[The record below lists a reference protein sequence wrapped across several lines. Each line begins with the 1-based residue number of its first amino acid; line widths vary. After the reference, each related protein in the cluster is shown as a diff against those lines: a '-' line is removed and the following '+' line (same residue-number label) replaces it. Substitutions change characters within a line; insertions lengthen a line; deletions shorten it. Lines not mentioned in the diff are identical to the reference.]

1 MSYTLQIWESPV
13 PASTQEAE
21 QIFDQL
27 SHKNSEQNQKF
38 ITLAKQLTRRYPCIT
53 QLTGDEE
60 EGYQNG
66 VWSEGPLDGV
76 CDQPI
81 YGLGIAID
89 HVAEVMP
96 FVCKTANAL
105 GLTAYD
111 QQTGD
116 AYLPSG
122 ALLTI
127 PDETIIR
134 PSQRKSDDD
143 ERITSNEQATR
154 IAQEYLSELMKKHGF
169 KWVKKENRFFKY
181 EKGFHHTLKVLGGR
195 GGDCIWFLADV
206 CVTKNVAFIYKN
218 APICFMDGAVH
229 IVGLDIQLSELAQ
242 IYAGIASP
250 FDDSYNRIDAKT
262 VSNAKSAMDRMSH
275 YLEAAYLPVIQRINN
290 FQELDYFYQKPTT
303 ENFFMLG
310 DWPFY
315 RQLLVAYLAGN
326 KNIDA
331 IADRYR
337 RDYAATNPA
346 ALPELERYVTLI
358 KTEQLKT

>member
-1 MSYTLQIWESPV
+1 MGYTLQIWETPTPTS
-13 PASTQEAE
+13 AQEAE
-21 QIFDQL
+21 QICDQL
-27 SHKNSEQNQKF
+27 SDEKAEQNQKF
-38 ITLAKQLTRRYPCIT
+38 IALAKQLTQIYPCLT
-53 QLTGDEE
+53 QPKGDEDS
-60 EGYQNG
+60 

-81 YGLGIAID
+81 YGLGLVID

-96 FVCKTANAL
+96 FVCSTANAL
-105 GLTAYD
+105 GLTVYD

-116 AYLPSG
+116 TYLPSG

-134 PSQRKSDDD
+134 PSLRKSNDF

-154 IAQEYLSELMKKHGF
+154 IAQEFLSELMKKHGF
-169 KWVKKENRFFKY
+169 KWAKKENRFFKY
-181 EKGFHHTLKVLGGR
+181 ENGFYHTLKVLGGR

-206 CVTKNVAFIYKN
+206 CITKNVAFIYKN
-218 APICFMDGAVH
+218 APIFFMDGDVPT
-229 IVGLDIQLSELAQ
+229 VGLDIQLSELAQ

-262 VSNAKSAMDRMSH
+262 VFNAKSAMNRMSH
-275 YLEAAYLPVIQRINN
+275 YLEAAYLPVIQKINN
-290 FQELDYFYQKPTT
+290 FQELDYYYQKPTT

-326 KNIDA
+326 KNFDV

-337 RDYAATNPA
+337 RDYAANKPA
-346 ALPELERYVTLI
+346 AIPELEKFISLI
-358 KTEQLKT
+358 KTEQSKA